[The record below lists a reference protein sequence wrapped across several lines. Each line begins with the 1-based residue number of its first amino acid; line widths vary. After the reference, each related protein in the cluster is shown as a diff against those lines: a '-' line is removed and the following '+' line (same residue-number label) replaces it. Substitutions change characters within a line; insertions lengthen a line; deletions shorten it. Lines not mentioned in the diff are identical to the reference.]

1 MEWFDIVGV
10 TGALLIVTAYF
21 LLQTEK
27 ISNQSPSFSIINA
40 LGALLILISL
50 CFEFNLAAF
59 FIEFFWLLISVYG
72 VWKWIRLQAD
82 LEKTNRK

>member
-10 TGALLIVTAYF
+10 TGALLIVTGYF

-82 LEKTNRK
+82 LEKTN

>member
-1 MEWFDIVGV
+1 MEWFDIVCV

-82 LEKTNRK
+82 LEKTN

>member
-72 VWKWIRLQAD
+72 VWKWVRLQAD
-82 LEKTNRK
+82 LEKTN

>member
-27 ISNQSPSFSIINA
+27 FSNQSPSFSIINA

-82 LEKTNRK
+82 LEKTN

>member
-40 LGALLILISL
+40 LGALLFLISL

-82 LEKTNRK
+82 LEKTN

>member
-82 LEKTNRK
+82 LEKTN

>member
-10 TGALLIVTAYF
+10 TGAWLIVTAYF

-82 LEKTNRK
+82 LEKTN

>member
-10 TGALLIVTAYF
+10 TGSLLIVTAYF

-82 LEKTNRK
+82 LEKTN

>member
-72 VWKWIRLQAD
+72 VWKWIRLPAD
-82 LEKTNRK
+82 LEKTN

>member
-40 LGALLILISL
+40 LGALLLLISL

-82 LEKTNRK
+82 LEKTN

>member
-10 TGALLIVTAYF
+10 TGVLLIVTAYF

-72 VWKWIRLQAD
+72 VWKWIRLQSD
-82 LEKTNRK
+82 LEKTN

>member
-10 TGALLIVTAYF
+10 TGTLLIVTAYF

-82 LEKTNRK
+82 LEKTN

>member
-40 LGALLILISL
+40 LGALLILFSL

-82 LEKTNRK
+82 LEKTN